1 MPELPE
7 VETVASQLRK
17 VVVGKTIQSVEVK
30 KAKSWFGDTDHVVG
44 QKITGVS
51 RRSKI
56 LRFALGNDLNLLVH
70 LKMSGQLIYV
80 DGDKRLG
87 GGHPTADWVQDL
99 PSSHTRVIFTFQD
112 GTHLYF
118 NDQRI
123 FGWIKVTSDEE
134 VKKTF
139 AALAPDIID
148 SKITPKYLFNKL
160 HNRKI
165 PIKQLIMD
173 NQIVAG
179 VGNIYACDALNLA
192 KISPLRPAST
202 LSLKEMTTLLKSMRA
217 VINLGIKM
225 GGATAHGK
233 YVHVSGLAGKY
244 QNVMRVYNKKGEACP
259 NCGQPIQKMRLG
271 GRGTF
276 YCPNCQK

>member
-7 VETVASQLRK
+7 VETVTRQLRNIIK
-17 VVVGKTIQSVEVK
+17 GKKIQSIEVLKNKSFQGEISNVVGTSIQE
-30 KAKSWFGDTDHVVG
+30 
-44 QKITGVS
+44 IS

-56 LRFALGNDLNLLVH
+56 IRIQLSNNLNLLIH

-80 DGDKRLG
+80 EGEKRVG
-87 GGHPTADWVQDL
+87 GGHPTADWINEL
-99 PSSHTRVIFTFQD
+99 PSSHTRVFFTFSD
-112 GTHLYF
+112 GTKLFF

-123 FGWIKVTSDEE
+123 FGWIKVATQQE
-134 VKKTF
+134 VDHEFQK
-139 AALAPDIID
+139 LAPDIID
-148 SKITPKYLFNKL
+148 PAISVEYLKKRFK
-160 HNRKI
+160 NRNV

-173 NQIVAG
+173 NQILSG

-192 KISPLRPAST
+192 KISPLRPGN
-202 LSLKEMTTLLKSMRA
+202 SLTEKEITTLLESMRT
-217 VINLGIKM
+217 VINLGIEL

-244 QNVMRVYNKKGEACP
+244 QNVMRVYSHKGDPCP
-259 NCGQPIQKMRLG
+259 NCGSKIDKIRLG